1 VGIEQSYDWRFTGPS
16 NRLFVHMENF
26 ENGAKLLE
34 PTMNLE
40 RHEIWTASL
49 AGTRPRHRSM
59 TAQVIGVICFAT
71 LRLCWWHNRLP
82 VNTDRAKL
90 AAKNP

>member
-1 VGIEQSYDWRFTGPS
+1 
-16 NRLFVHMENF
+16 MENF

-71 LRLCWWHNRLP
+71 MR
-82 VNTDRAKL
+82 
-90 AAKNP
+90 